1 MQPETQPET
10 QEEEAQEEETQDL
23 AAPDV
28 SDVQYDAT
36 EVGSIAAQL
45 TLSIDFASLV
55 EGTPERAAFETQFR
69 EDVAAALGGIDT
81 GRVRIKSIRA
91 GSTVVDFLVLPS
103 YDGTAM
109 AATVMTEAFS
119 SDGILIAGSS
129 TTSGVTNI
137 AVVTEDMIATPPTPS
152 PASEQQQAPQLE
164 VTILNLVVIGLG
176 VLVVVCGCLVVV
188 CGYDAYVRNPKRAA
202 AAAAAPASA
211 PGLKPEDTAET
222 GVPPTADEPEPEPE
236 PDRLS
241 DCEPGNDT
249 HTVANSQLQNTW
261 MKKQDYE
268 LIQLV
273 SVQKIYNPRLQ
284 ERYDDYKKRVGSGEQ
299 LVFHGCSDTAIDP
312 DSPDSILTRGFLKK
326 YWKTS
331 TGSWQRFGPGFYFAL
346 QSSKSHEYPLTQMKN
361 LRAGEHQRSMLL
373 CKVAPGRI
381 LKTDQN
387 MDGLAGA
394 APAGYDSIHGI
405 GDPMVSLSSMPMNYD
420 ELVLYHEEAVL
431 PYAIVTYDYRKKQS
445 P

>member
-1 MQPETQPET
+1 
-10 QEEEAQEEETQDL
+10 
-23 AAPDV
+23 
-28 SDVQYDAT
+28 
-36 EVGSIAAQL
+36 
-45 TLSIDFASLV
+45 
-55 EGTPERAAFETQFR
+55 
-69 EDVAAALGGIDT
+69 
-81 GRVRIKSIRA
+81 
-91 GSTVVDFLVLPS
+91 
-103 YDGTAM
+103 
-109 AATVMTEAFS
+109 
-119 SDGILIAGSS
+119 
-129 TTSGVTNI
+129 
-137 AVVTEDMIATPPTPS
+137 MIATPPTQS
-152 PASEQQQAPQLE
+152 PAPEQQQTPQPQLTLLI
-164 VTILNLVVIGLG
+164 VAVIGLG
-176 VLVVVCGCLVVV
+176 VVVVVCGFVVV
-188 CGYDAYVRNPKRAA
+188 AYARSSKRAA
-202 AAAAAPASA
+202 APAPA
-211 PGLKPEDTAET
+211 PTPEDTAET
-222 GVPPTADEPEPEPE
+222 GVPPSAQQETE
-236 PDRLS
+236 PDLLS

-268 LIQLV
+268 FIRLV